1 MEPNNLQGDKGDEVQ
16 IPWKDYEMELQSLCI
31 AKSEEFHLLG
41 YDKVTPE
48 EVWACVQAQLKGT
61 PRLHEVVASLLSLRV
76 DKFMNYMTMNAY
88 RGAIGED
95 IFTKHS

>member
-1 MEPNNLQGDKGDEVQ
+1 MEQSGLPGEKVDEQQ
-16 IPWKDYEMELQSLCI
+16 ITWTQFEAELQSLCF

-41 YDKVTPE
+41 YDKVVPE
-48 EVWACVQAQLKGT
+48 EVWACVRSQLKGT
-61 PRLHEVVASLLSLRV
+61 PRLHEVVGLVLSLRV

-88 RGAIGED
+88 KGVIGED